1 MNIWVWKN
9 RNNEKHS
16 HVSGIMNKTFV
27 YVHADTVSAEAL
39 YLYDEIFIFV
49 KNQSAIRKGK
59 LHQNYNR
66 LIPKLQT
73 WTILESAR
81 QLDVM
86 TNDSRGRLVI
96 AWYLG
101 LVLVCRRCMHGRFA
115 VFCWSM

>member
-1 MNIWVWKN
+1 MINFCF
-9 RNNEKHS
+9 R
-16 HVSGIMNKTFV
+16 
-27 YVHADTVSAEAL
+27 
-39 YLYDEIFIFV
+39 EISR
-49 KNQSAIRKGK
+49 QSAKGK

-66 LIPKLQT
+66 LLPKLQT
-73 WTILESAR
+73 RTILESSR

-101 LVLVCRRCMHGRFA
+101 LVLVCRRCMHARFA